1 MGQNDNAVH
10 RSSPVQIPG
19 TTWASASGSGR
30 RTSLMNKTDG
40 TLWAV
45 GSNAYGALGQNSPD
59 NSHVSSP
66 IQIPGTTW
74 GTEASKITSGIN
86 MAAIRS
92 DGTLWS
98 WGYNNQGAVGDN
110 SRTHRSSPVQ
120 IPGTTWKWVQQS
132 ESNTFAIKTDGTLW
146 SWGSNQ
152 KGELGHNDRTY
163 QSSPTQVPGTTWA
176 SLSDTAFAT
185 FRGMFAT
192 KTDGTL
198 WGWGYRGTGSLGL
211 NENYPSG
218 YFSSPVQIP
227 GTTWSTDKIFASRYG
242 IKTDGTLWSW
252 GSNDEGELG
261 QNNRTTY
268 SSPIQIPGLTW
279 IYSGAGGQ
287 YNKRGVGAIKR
298 S

>member
-1 MGQNDNAVH
+1 
-10 RSSPVQIPG
+10 
-19 TTWASASGSGR
+19 
-30 RTSLMNKTDG
+30 
-40 TLWAV
+40 
-45 GSNAYGALGQNSPD
+45 
-59 NSHVSSP
+59 
-66 IQIPGTTW
+66 
-74 GTEASKITSGIN
+74 
-86 MAAIRS
+86 
-92 DGTLWS
+92 
-98 WGYNNQGAVGDN
+98 
-110 SRTHRSSPVQ
+110 
-120 IPGTTWKWVQQS
+120 
-132 ESNTFAIKTDGTLW
+132 
-146 SWGSNQ
+146 
-152 KGELGHNDRTY
+152 
-163 QSSPTQVPGTTWA
+163 
-176 SLSDTAFAT
+176 
-185 FRGMFAT
+185 MFAT

-198 WGWGYRGTGSLGL
+198 WGWGYRGTGTLGL